1 MKRLFAIVC
10 LLALLLCACAE
21 PEPAHVQEPISQPE
35 DVGQAAEASEK
46 TALLSPAAARMA
58 DLTAADIHYTDF
70 DVDADALCSRAAGG
84 VRLPDTVRIGAMP
97 HYMLTVYLTETFSSA
112 AENFFLTAGLDEPY
126 VRINYRDPEGGSHD
140 AVFENETLYW
150 LLRDIYR
157 VEPDIDEAALAKYQD
172 ILDASAQKK
181 IADSLAL
188 ADVSGFPGYTGF
200 EIYRLV
206 KTDTFADGDDTYDV
220 YSWNAAFLTDEP
232 DQGSLRGR
240 YAAGRRRTGA
250 FRDGKHGLCRQ
261 KSRLWQ
267 RGLSLLH
274 WGIYQGETEQAQ
286 AQNAG
291 RKFLPPL
298 KRPRRNNC
306 VAARKGAFYG
316 RTESGQPAIWR
327 RFAEFQ
333 A

>member
-35 DVGQAAEASEK
+35 AAGQAAEASEK

-70 DVDADALCSRAAGG
+70 DVDADALCAALREASACQTQY
-84 VRLPDTVRIGAMP
+84 VSDAMP

-126 VRINYRDPEGGSHD
+126 VRVSYRAPEGGSHD

-188 ADVSGFPGYTGF
+188 ADVSGFPGYAGF

-220 YSWNAAFLTDEP
+220 YSWDAAFLTDEP
-232 DQGSLRGR
+232 DKVLYAGGMRLDAEGRVLFAMENTVFAVKNPGSGSEGYR
-240 YAAGRRRTGA
+240 
-250 FRDGKHGLCRQ
+250 F
-261 KSRLWQ
+261 
-267 RGLSLLH
+267 LH

-286 AQNAG
+286 AQNA
-291 RKFLPPL
+291 RAEIL
-298 KRPRRNNC
+298 
-306 VAARKGAFYG
+306 AAFEA
-316 RTESGQPAIWR
+316 PAQ
-327 RFAEFQ
+327 E
-333 A
+333 

>member
-35 DVGQAAEASEK
+35 AVGQAAEASEK

-70 DVDADALCSRAAGG
+70 DVDADALCAALREASACQTQY
-84 VRLPDTVRIGAMP
+84 VSDAMP

-188 ADVSGFPGYTGF
+188 ADVSGFPGLR
-200 EIYRLV
+200 RLR
-206 KTDTFADGDDTYDV
+206 DLQACED
-220 YSWNAAFLTDEP
+220 
-232 DQGSLRGR
+232 R
-240 YAAGRRRTGA
+240 YICKRR
-250 FRDGKHGLCRQ
+250 
-261 KSRLWQ
+261 
-267 RGLSLLH
+267 
-274 WGIYQGETEQAQ
+274 
-286 AQNAG
+286 
-291 RKFLPPL
+291 
-298 KRPRRNNC
+298 
-306 VAARKGAFYG
+306 
-316 RTESGQPAIWR
+316 
-327 RFAEFQ
+327 
-333 A
+333 